1 MIPQAQKDLIRKI
14 EELQV
19 RLEADF
25 EAKYPTIFKDLYRD
39 LLEVTAPIRFGG
51 SAETRAQ
58 ELLKIIKLK
67 KQIVATI
74 GNNEAYNEAIKTFTD
89 GYKELRDLTDEY
101 FGLVIESYKPK
112 QELYN
117 ALVKTAIENTKEAM
131 LGAGVQASLA
141 DPIVSSL
148 ISSLSSKSEKTTFNV
163 LLRDLING
171 NKEIKPILQSEI
183 TRLAGD
189 SMMIFQ
195 RSYIDAVSSD
205 LNISYFIYSG
215 TTIKTTRAFCKSK
228 VGRIFKKSEVES
240 WANQQWGGKMPGTNK
255 ETIFNLAGGFNCRH
269 TIWPAT
275 KAQYTMQQKAE
286 KK

>member
-89 GYKELRDLTDEY
+89 E
-101 FGLVIESYKPK
+101 
-112 QELYN
+112 
-117 ALVKTAIENTKEAM
+117 
-131 LGAGVQASLA
+131 
-141 DPIVSSL
+141 
-148 ISSLSSKSEKTTFNV
+148 
-163 LLRDLING
+163 
-171 NKEIKPILQSEI
+171 
-183 TRLAGD
+183 
-189 SMMIFQ
+189 
-195 RSYIDAVSSD
+195 
-205 LNISYFIYSG
+205 
-215 TTIKTTRAFCKSK
+215 
-228 VGRIFKKSEVES
+228 
-240 WANQQWGGKMPGTNK
+240 
-255 ETIFNLAGGFNCRH
+255 
-269 TIWPAT
+269 
-275 KAQYTMQQKAE
+275 
-286 KK
+286 